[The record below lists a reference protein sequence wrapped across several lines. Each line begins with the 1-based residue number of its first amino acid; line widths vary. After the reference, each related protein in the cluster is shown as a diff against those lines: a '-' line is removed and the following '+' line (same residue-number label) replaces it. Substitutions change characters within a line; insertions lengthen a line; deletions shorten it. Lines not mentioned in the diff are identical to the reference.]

1 MVIEQI
7 SREDV
12 LKASRECLGLAPEA
26 GLLDD
31 EFLSALLRRSA
42 GILCPCSPATIIA
55 SVLEALQ
62 YLVEDRSA
70 IEERLADLTDKLIVT
85 GDLLE
90 LNQVTTD
97 DPDVKTTWVFAAPP
111 TFVSRP
117 DGTVFLLGIVPDEVT
132 PLPASLAAN
141 VVHEGVVR
149 VLVPEPSQDVRHIL
163 RDLGWL
169 ELTAT
174 AWLKTPKQES
184 AGQMREFM
192 LRKLQEQP
200 ASGAIDDLMILDPLC
215 DPRNYARRWVKAAN
229 QTGNYVARRP
239 QAYGAPLW
247 GYATL
252 ANGSPTRF
260 LDFPLKG
267 TRWRGCDVA
276 WHLQMA
282 IDDGL
287 GAPQTYRR
295 RDTAAGT
302 FLDFFSPLPLWA
314 TRRLAVLGRPAL
326 REHCLFTY
334 WLPSRD
340 VGLEENILR
349 EHLWLVPRNTS
360 EKGGV
365 G

>member
-1 MVIEQI
+1 MVIEQTT
-7 SREDV
+7 REGV
-12 LKASRECLGLAPEA
+12 LKANRECLGLAPGA
-26 GLLDD
+26 GLFDD
-31 EFLSALLRRSA
+31 EFLSALLRRAA

-62 YLVEDRSA
+62 YLVEDRNA
-70 IEERLADLTDKLIVT
+70 TAEKLADLTDKLIVT

-97 DPDVKTTWVFAAPP
+97 DPDVKSTWVFAAPP

-117 DGTVFLLGIVPDEVT
+117 DGTLFLLGIVPDEVT
-132 PLPASLAAN
+132 PLPASLATN
-141 VVHEGVVR
+141 VVQEGVVR
-149 VLVPEPSQDVRHIL
+149 VLIPEPSQDVRPIL

-169 ELTAT
+169 ELAAT
-174 AWLKTPKQES
+174 AWLKTPKAES
-184 AGQMREFM
+184 AAQMREFM
-192 LRKLQEQP
+192 LRRLQEQP
-200 ASGAIDDLMILDPLC
+200 ASGAIDDLMILDPLR
-215 DPRNYARRWVKAAN
+215 DPGNYSRSWVKAAN

-239 QAYGAPLW
+239 QAYGSPLW
-247 GYATL
+247 GYAALT
-252 ANGSPTRF
+252 NGSPTRF

-287 GAPQTYRR
+287 GTPQTYRR

-314 TRRLAVLGRPAL
+314 TRRLAVLGHPAP
-326 REHCLFTY
+326 RENCLFTY

-340 VGLEENILR
+340 VAFEETILKER
-349 EHLWLVPRNTS
+349 LWLTPRNTS
-360 EKGGV
+360 EKGVV